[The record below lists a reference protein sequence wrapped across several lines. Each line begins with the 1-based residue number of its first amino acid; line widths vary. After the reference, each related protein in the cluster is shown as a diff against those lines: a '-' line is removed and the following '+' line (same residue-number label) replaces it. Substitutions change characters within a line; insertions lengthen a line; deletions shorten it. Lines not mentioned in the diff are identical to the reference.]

1 MVANHTFREDLL
13 YRINLVTVN
22 VPPLRE
28 RVEDIPL
35 LVRHFASS
43 VCAENGLELPEFA
56 ADVFAYLKTLPF
68 TGNIRE
74 LKNLVERTILVCG
87 SSVITGE
94 DFRNQQS
101 AAYTVVRD
109 MGATTIEDVERNMV
123 KTTLEKHNNNIS
135 LAARELGISRAALYR
150 RIEKYKLN
158 TTS

>member
-1 MVANHTFREDLL
+1 M
-13 YRINLVTVN
+13 
-22 VPPLRE
+22 
-28 RVEDIPL
+28 
-35 LVRHFASS
+35 
-43 VCAENGLELPEFA
+43 
-56 ADVFAYLKTLPF
+56 
-68 TGNIRE
+68 
-74 LKNLVERTILVCG
+74 ERTILVCG